1 MRASV
6 ASSTDS
12 IAPSPAPKGV
22 PRRFGLGMLF
32 VWTTLFSGLFLLTG
46 ALDIPWTGVATISGF
61 FAIIAL
67 AQWYFGEGRRAREAS
82 MIVGAV
88 YYPIAIVIVLGPQD
102 VFVSAMRSSTFALQ
116 GALIMVIGAV
126 LGYLAGVLVA
136 GVFLVAYW
144 IDRAYAKWRNR
155 SSEIDWFA

>member
-12 IAPSPAPKGV
+12 IAPSAAPKGV
-22 PRRFGLGMLF
+22 PRRFGLGTLF

-46 ALDIPWTGVATISGF
+46 ALEAPWPVVAVISGF
-61 FAIIAL
+61 LVLIAV

-102 VFVSAMRSSTFALQ
+102 VFVSAMRSSSFALQ
-116 GALIMVIGAV
+116 GALIMVVGAV
-126 LGYLAGVLVA
+126 LGYLAGTLVA

-144 IDRAYAKWRNR
+144 IDRAFAKWRNQG
-155 SSEIDWFA
+155 SMGD